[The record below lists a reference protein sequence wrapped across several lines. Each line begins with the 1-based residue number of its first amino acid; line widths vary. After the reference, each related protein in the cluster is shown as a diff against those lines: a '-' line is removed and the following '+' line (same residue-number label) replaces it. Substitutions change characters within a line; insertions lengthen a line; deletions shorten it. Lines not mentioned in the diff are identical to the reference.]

1 MADINL
7 NDLLERKQADEAA
20 PASSVPAVDTKHEV
34 AQINA
39 KVETLTPEDRKKVD
53 AIKDNL
59 DLVDSNAIVQ
69 YGNAAQKN
77 IATFSDSVLS
87 RVKSSDKTA
96 AGDLLNEL
104 VKKVKVFEDENDD
117 NKGFF
122 ASLPVVGSLFKKGE
136 ALTKSY
142 TTLAAQ
148 IDRIQGGLESQK
160 NELMTDIAMFDGLYD
175 QNLQYFKEL
184 QFYIQA
190 GEEKIQELKTTTIPK
205 LEVQAQTSDNPM
217 AVQVV
222 QDFKNSVNRFEKK
235 VHDLKI
241 SKTIA
246 IQTAPQIRIIQN
258 NDKILVDRIQS
269 AVYNTIP
276 LWKNQMVLALGL
288 GRQKE
293 ALEMQQAVSETTNE
307 LLKRNA
313 AMLKQNSHDVA
324 VENERSIV
332 DIETVKQV
340 NDDLIS
346 TIEDTLRIQQEGR
359 QKRQAAEQELV
370 QIEKRLRDALLKGAG
385 GGDAR

>member
-7 NDLLERKQADEAA
+7 NDLLEKRQAE
-20 PASSVPAVDTKHEV
+20 SQPAVPVVDQGHEV
-34 AQINA
+34 AQFNA
-39 KVETLTPEDRKKVD
+39 RVESLTPEERQQIDT
-53 AIKDNL
+53 IKDSI
-59 DLVDSNAIVQ
+59 DLVNSNAIVQ
-69 YGNAAQKN
+69 YGSGAQKN
-77 IATFSDSVLS
+77 IANFSNSVLS
-87 RVKSSDKTA
+87 TVKSTDPA
-96 AGDLLNEL
+96 VAGDLLNDL
-104 VKKVKVFEDENDD
+104 VKRVKAFEDENDED
-117 NKGFF
+117 KGFF

-148 IDRIQGGLESQK
+148 IDKIQAGLDNQK
-160 NELMTDIAMFDGLYD
+160 MTLMKDIAMFDGLYD
-175 QNLQYFKEL
+175 KNLEYFKQL
-184 QFYIQA
+184 QLYIQA
-190 GEEKIQELKTTTIPK
+190 GEEKIQELNQTTIPK
-205 LEVQAQTSDNPM
+205 LEAQAQVSDNPM

-222 QDFKNSVNRFEKK
+222 QDFKDAVSRFEKK

-269 AVYNTIP
+269 AIYNTIP

-293 ALEMQQAVSETTNE
+293 ALEMQQAVSNTTNE

-313 AMLKQNSHDVA
+313 AMLKQNSHDTA

-340 NDDLIS
+340 NEDLIS

-359 QKRQAAEQELV
+359 QKRQAAEAELV
-370 QIEKRLRDALLKGAG
+370 QIEDRLREALLKGAG
-385 GGDAR
+385 HN

>member
-7 NDLLERKQADEAA
+7 NDLLEKRQAE
-20 PASSVPAVDTKHEV
+20 SQPAVPVVDQGHEV
-34 AQINA
+34 AQFNA
-39 KVETLTPEDRKKVD
+39 QVESLTPEERQQIDT
-53 AIKDNL
+53 IKDSI
-59 DLVDSNAIVQ
+59 DLVNSNAIVQ
-69 YGNAAQKN
+69 YGSGAQKN
-77 IATFSDSVLS
+77 IANFSNSVLS
-87 RVKSSDKTA
+87 TVKSTDPA
-96 AGDLLNEL
+96 VAGDLLNDL
-104 VKKVKVFEDENDD
+104 VKRVKAFEDENDED
-117 NKGFF
+117 KGFF

-142 TTLAAQ
+142 TMLAAQ
-148 IDRIQGGLESQK
+148 IDKIQAGLDNQK
-160 NELMTDIAMFDGLYD
+160 MTLMKDIAMFDGLYD
-175 QNLQYFKEL
+175 KNLEYFKQL
-184 QFYIQA
+184 QLYIQA
-190 GEEKIQELKTTTIPK
+190 GEEKIQELNQTTIPK
-205 LEVQAQTSDNPM
+205 LEAQAQVSDNPM

-222 QDFKNSVNRFEKK
+222 QDFKDAVSRFEKK

-269 AVYNTIP
+269 AIYNTIP

-293 ALEMQQAVSETTNE
+293 ALEMQQAVSNTTNE

-313 AMLKQNSHDVA
+313 AMLKQNSHDTA

-340 NDDLIS
+340 NEDLIS

-359 QKRQAAEQELV
+359 QKRQAAEAELV
-370 QIEKRLRDALLKGAG
+370 QIEDRLREALLKGAG
-385 GGDAR
+385 HN

>member
-7 NDLLERKQADEAA
+7 NDLLEKRQAE
-20 PASSVPAVDTKHEV
+20 SQPAVPVVDQGHEV
-34 AQINA
+34 AQFNA
-39 KVETLTPEDRKKVD
+39 QVESLTPEERQQIDT
-53 AIKDNL
+53 IKDSI
-59 DLVDSNAIVQ
+59 DLVNSNAIVQ
-69 YGNAAQKN
+69 YGSGAQKN
-77 IATFSDSVLS
+77 IANFSNSVLS
-87 RVKSSDKTA
+87 TVKSTDPA
-96 AGDLLNEL
+96 VAGDLLNDL
-104 VKKVKVFEDENDD
+104 VKRVKAFEDENDED
-117 NKGFF
+117 KGFF

-148 IDRIQGGLESQK
+148 IDKIQAGLDNQK
-160 NELMTDIAMFDGLYD
+160 MTLMKDIAMFDGLYD
-175 QNLQYFKEL
+175 KNLEYFKQL
-184 QFYIQA
+184 QLYIQA
-190 GEEKIQELKTTTIPK
+190 GEEKIQELNQTTIPK
-205 LEVQAQTSDNPM
+205 LEAQAQVSDNPM

-222 QDFKNSVNRFEKK
+222 QDFKDAVSRFEKK
-235 VHDLKI
+235 VHDLKL

-269 AVYNTIP
+269 AIYNTIP

-293 ALEMQQAVSETTNE
+293 ALEMQQAVSNTTNE

-313 AMLKQNSHDVA
+313 AMLKQNSHDTA

-340 NDDLIS
+340 NEDLIS

-359 QKRQAAEQELV
+359 QKRQAAEAELV
-370 QIEKRLRDALLKGAG
+370 QIEDRLREALLKGAG
-385 GGDAR
+385 HN

>member
-7 NDLLERKQADEAA
+7 NDLLEKRQAE
-20 PASSVPAVDTKHEV
+20 SQPAVPVVDQGHEV
-34 AQINA
+34 AQFNA
-39 KVETLTPEDRKKVD
+39 QVESLTPEERQQIDT
-53 AIKDNL
+53 IKDSI
-59 DLVDSNAIVQ
+59 DLVNSNAIVQ
-69 YGNAAQKN
+69 YGSGAQKN
-77 IATFSDSVLS
+77 IANFSNSVLS
-87 RVKSSDKTA
+87 TVKSTDPA
-96 AGDLLNEL
+96 VAGDLLNDL
-104 VKKVKVFEDENDD
+104 VKRVKAFEDENDED
-117 NKGFF
+117 KSFF

-148 IDRIQGGLESQK
+148 IDKIQAGLDNQK
-160 NELMTDIAMFDGLYD
+160 MTLMKDIAMFDGLYD
-175 QNLQYFKEL
+175 KNLEYFKQL
-184 QFYIQA
+184 QLYIQA
-190 GEEKIQELKTTTIPK
+190 GEEKIQELNQTTIPK
-205 LEVQAQTSDNPM
+205 LEAQAQVSDNPM

-222 QDFKNSVNRFEKK
+222 QDFKDAVSRFEKK

-258 NDKILVDRIQS
+258 NDEILVDRIQS
-269 AVYNTIP
+269 AIYNTIP

-293 ALEMQQAVSETTNE
+293 ALEMQQAVSNTTNE

-313 AMLKQNSHDVA
+313 AMLKQNSHDTA

-340 NDDLIS
+340 NEDLIS
-346 TIEDTLRIQQEGR
+346 TIEDTLRIQKEGR
-359 QKRQAAEQELV
+359 QKRQAAEAELV
-370 QIEKRLRDALLKGAG
+370 QIEDRLREALLKGAG
-385 GGDAR
+385 HN

>member
-7 NDLLERKQADEAA
+7 NDLLEKRQAE
-20 PASSVPAVDTKHEV
+20 SQPAVPVVDQGHEV
-34 AQINA
+34 AQFNA
-39 KVETLTPEDRKKVD
+39 QVESLTPEERQQIDT
-53 AIKDNL
+53 IKDSI
-59 DLVDSNAIVQ
+59 DLVNSNAIVQ
-69 YGNAAQKN
+69 YGSGAQKN
-77 IATFSDSVLS
+77 IANFSNSVLS
-87 RVKSSDKTA
+87 TVKSTDPA
-96 AGDLLNEL
+96 VAGDLLNDL
-104 VKKVKVFEDENDD
+104 VKRVKAFEDENDED
-117 NKGFF
+117 KGFF

-148 IDRIQGGLESQK
+148 IDKIQAGLDNQK
-160 NELMTDIAMFDGLYD
+160 MTLMKDIAMFDGLYD
-175 QNLQYFKEL
+175 KNLEYFKQL
-184 QFYIQA
+184 QLYIQA
-190 GEEKIQELKTTTIPK
+190 GEEKIQELNQTTIPK
-205 LEVQAQTSDNPM
+205 LEAQAQVSDNPM

-222 QDFKNSVNRFEKK
+222 QDFKDAVSRFEKK

-269 AVYNTIP
+269 AIYNTIP

-293 ALEMQQAVSETTNE
+293 ALEMQQAVSNTTNE

-313 AMLKQNSHDVA
+313 AMLKQNSHDTA

-340 NDDLIS
+340 NEDLIS

-359 QKRQAAEQELV
+359 QKRQAAEVELV
-370 QIEKRLRDALLKGAG
+370 QIEDRLREALLKGAG
-385 GGDAR
+385 HN

>member
-7 NDLLERKQADEAA
+7 NDLLEKRQAE
-20 PASSVPAVDTKHEV
+20 SQPAVPVVDQGHEV
-34 AQINA
+34 AQFNA
-39 KVETLTPEDRKKVD
+39 QVESLTPEERQQIDI
-53 AIKDNL
+53 IKDSI
-59 DLVDSNAIVQ
+59 DLVNSNAIVQ
-69 YGNAAQKN
+69 YGSGAQKN
-77 IATFSDSVLS
+77 IANFSNSVLS
-87 RVKSSDKTA
+87 TVKSTDPA
-96 AGDLLNEL
+96 VAGDLLNDL
-104 VKKVKVFEDENDD
+104 VKRVKAFEDENDED
-117 NKGFF
+117 KGFF

-148 IDRIQGGLESQK
+148 IDKIQAGLDNQK
-160 NELMTDIAMFDGLYD
+160 MTLMKDIAMFDGLYD
-175 QNLQYFKEL
+175 KNLEYFKQL
-184 QFYIQA
+184 QLYIQA
-190 GEEKIQELKTTTIPK
+190 GEEKIQELNQTTIPK
-205 LEVQAQTSDNPM
+205 LEAQAQVSDNPM

-222 QDFKNSVNRFEKK
+222 QDFKDAVSRFEKK

-269 AVYNTIP
+269 AIYNTIP

-293 ALEMQQAVSETTNE
+293 ALEMQQAVSNTTNE

-313 AMLKQNSHDVA
+313 AMLKQNSHDTA

-340 NDDLIS
+340 NEDLIS

-359 QKRQAAEQELV
+359 QKRQAAEAELV
-370 QIEKRLRDALLKGAG
+370 QIEDRLREALLKGAG
-385 GGDAR
+385 HN

>member
-7 NDLLERKQADEAA
+7 NDLLEKRQAE
-20 PASSVPAVDTKHEV
+20 SQPAVPVVDQGHEV
-34 AQINA
+34 AQFNA
-39 KVETLTPEDRKKVD
+39 QVESLTPEERQQIDT
-53 AIKDNL
+53 IKDSI
-59 DLVDSNAIVQ
+59 DLVNSNAIVQ
-69 YGNAAQKN
+69 YGSGAQKD
-77 IATFSDSVLS
+77 IANFSNSVLS
-87 RVKSSDKTA
+87 TVKSTDPA
-96 AGDLLNEL
+96 VAGDLLNDL
-104 VKKVKVFEDENDD
+104 VKRVKAFEDENDED
-117 NKGFF
+117 KGFF

-148 IDRIQGGLESQK
+148 IDKIQAGLDNQK
-160 NELMTDIAMFDGLYD
+160 MTLMKDIAMFDGLYD
-175 QNLQYFKEL
+175 KNLEYFKQL
-184 QFYIQA
+184 QLYIQA
-190 GEEKIQELKTTTIPK
+190 GEEKIQELNQTTIPK
-205 LEVQAQTSDNPM
+205 LEAQAQVSDNPM

-222 QDFKNSVNRFEKK
+222 QDFKDAVSRFEKK

-269 AVYNTIP
+269 AIYNTIP

-293 ALEMQQAVSETTNE
+293 ALEMQQAVSNTTNE

-313 AMLKQNSHDVA
+313 ALLKQNSHDTA

-340 NDDLIS
+340 NEDLIS

-359 QKRQAAEQELV
+359 QKRQAAEAELV
-370 QIEKRLRDALLKGAG
+370 QIEDRLREALLKGAG
-385 GGDAR
+385 HN

>member
-7 NDLLERKQADEAA
+7 NDLLEKRQAE
-20 PASSVPAVDTKHEV
+20 SQPAVPVVDQGHEV
-34 AQINA
+34 AQFNA
-39 KVETLTPEDRKKVD
+39 QVESLTPEERQQIDT
-53 AIKDNL
+53 IKDSI
-59 DLVDSNAIVQ
+59 DLVNSNAIVQ
-69 YGNAAQKN
+69 YGSGAQKN
-77 IATFSDSVLS
+77 IANFSNSVLS
-87 RVKSSDKTA
+87 TVKSTDPA
-96 AGDLLNEL
+96 VAGDLLNDL
-104 VKKVKVFEDENDD
+104 VKRVKAFEDENDED
-117 NKGFF
+117 KGFF

-142 TTLAAQ
+142 TTLVAQ
-148 IDRIQGGLESQK
+148 IDKIQAGLDNQK
-160 NELMTDIAMFDGLYD
+160 MTLMKDIAMFDGLYD
-175 QNLQYFKEL
+175 KNLEYFKQL
-184 QFYIQA
+184 QLYIQA
-190 GEEKIQELKTTTIPK
+190 GEEKIQELNQTTIPK
-205 LEVQAQTSDNPM
+205 LEAQAQISDNPM

-222 QDFKNSVNRFEKK
+222 QDFKDAVSRFEKK

-269 AVYNTIP
+269 AIYNTIP

-293 ALEMQQAVSETTNE
+293 ALEMQQAVSNTTNE

-313 AMLKQNSHDVA
+313 AMLKQNSHDTA

-340 NDDLIS
+340 NEDLIS

-359 QKRQAAEQELV
+359 QKRQAAEAELV
-370 QIEKRLRDALLKGAG
+370 QIEDRLREALLKGAG
-385 GGDAR
+385 HN

>member
-7 NDLLERKQADEAA
+7 NDLLEKRQAE
-20 PASSVPAVDTKHEV
+20 SQPAVPVVDQGHEV
-34 AQINA
+34 AQFNA
-39 KVETLTPEDRKKVD
+39 QVESLTPEERQQIDT
-53 AIKDNL
+53 IKDSI
-59 DLVDSNAIVQ
+59 DLVNSNAIVQ
-69 YGNAAQKN
+69 YGSGAQKN
-77 IATFSDSVLS
+77 IANFSNSVLS
-87 RVKSSDKTA
+87 TVKSTDPA
-96 AGDLLNEL
+96 VAGDLLNDL
-104 VKKVKVFEDENDD
+104 VKRVKAFEDENDED
-117 NKGFF
+117 KGFF

-148 IDRIQGGLESQK
+148 IDKIQAGLDNQK
-160 NELMTDIAMFDGLYD
+160 MTLMKDIAMLDGLYD
-175 QNLQYFKEL
+175 KNLEYFKQL
-184 QFYIQA
+184 QLYIQA
-190 GEEKIQELKTTTIPK
+190 GEEKIQELNQTTIPK
-205 LEVQAQTSDNPM
+205 LEAQAQVSDNPM

-222 QDFKNSVNRFEKK
+222 QDFKDAVSRFEKK

-269 AVYNTIP
+269 AIYNTIP

-293 ALEMQQAVSETTNE
+293 ALEMQQAVSNTTNE

-313 AMLKQNSHDVA
+313 AMLKQNSHDTA

-340 NDDLIS
+340 NEDLIS

-359 QKRQAAEQELV
+359 QKRQAAEAELV
-370 QIEKRLRDALLKGAG
+370 QIEDRLREALLKGAG
-385 GGDAR
+385 HN

>member
-7 NDLLERKQADEAA
+7 NDLLEKRQAE
-20 PASSVPAVDTKHEV
+20 SQPAVPVVDQGHEV
-34 AQINA
+34 AQFNA
-39 KVETLTPEDRKKVD
+39 QVESLTPEERQQIDT
-53 AIKDNL
+53 IKDSI
-59 DLVDSNAIVQ
+59 DLVNSNAIVQ
-69 YGNAAQKN
+69 YGSGAQKN
-77 IATFSDSVLS
+77 IANFSNSVLS
-87 RVKSSDKTA
+87 TVKSTDPA
-96 AGDLLNEL
+96 VAGDLLNDL
-104 VKKVKVFEDENDD
+104 VKRVKAFEDENDED
-117 NKGFF
+117 KGFF

-148 IDRIQGGLESQK
+148 IDKIQAGLDNQK
-160 NELMTDIAMFDGLYD
+160 MTLMKDIAMFDGLYD
-175 QNLQYFKEL
+175 KNLEYFKQL
-184 QFYIQA
+184 QLYIQA
-190 GEEKIQELKTTTIPK
+190 GEEKIQELNQTTIPK
-205 LEVQAQTSDNPM
+205 LEAQAQVSDNPM

-222 QDFKNSVNRFEKK
+222 QDFKDAVSRFEKK

-241 SKTIA
+241 SKAIA

-269 AVYNTIP
+269 AIYNTIP

-293 ALEMQQAVSETTNE
+293 ALEMQQAVSNTTNE

-313 AMLKQNSHDVA
+313 AMLKQNSHDTA

-340 NDDLIS
+340 NEDLIS

-359 QKRQAAEQELV
+359 QKRQAAEAELV
-370 QIEKRLRDALLKGAG
+370 QIEDRLREALLKGAG
-385 GGDAR
+385 HN

>member
-7 NDLLERKQADEAA
+7 NDLLEKRQAE
-20 PASSVPAVDTKHEV
+20 SQTTVPVVDQSYEV
-34 AQINA
+34 AHFNA
-39 KVETLTPEDRKKVD
+39 QVENLTPEERQQVD
-53 AIKDNL
+53 TIKDSI
-59 DLVDSNAIVQ
+59 DLVNSNAIVQ
-69 YGNAAQKN
+69 YGSGAQKN
-77 IATFSDSVLS
+77 IANFSDSVLS
-87 RVKSSDKTA
+87 TVKSTDPA
-96 AGDLLNEL
+96 VAGDLLNDL
-104 VKKVKVFEDENDD
+104 VKRVKAFEDENDED
-117 NKGFF
+117 KGFF

-136 ALTKSY
+136 ALTQSY

-148 IDRIQGGLESQK
+148 IDKIQAGLDSQK
-160 NELMTDIAMFDGLYD
+160 MTLMKDIAMFDGLYD
-175 QNLQYFKEL
+175 KNLEYFKQL
-184 QFYIQA
+184 QLYIQA
-190 GEEKIQELKTTTIPK
+190 GEEKIQELNQTTIPK
-205 LEVQAQTSDNPM
+205 LEAQAQVSDNPM

-222 QDFKNSVNRFEKK
+222 QDFKDAVSRFEKK

-269 AVYNTIP
+269 AIYNTIP

-293 ALEMQQAVSETTNE
+293 ALEMQQAVSNTTNE

-313 AMLKQNSHDVA
+313 AMLKQNSHDTA
-324 VENERSIV
+324 VENERAIV

-340 NDDLIS
+340 NEDLIS

-359 QKRQAAEQELV
+359 QKRQAAEAELV
-370 QIEKRLRDALLKGAG
+370 QIEDRLREALLKGAG
-385 GGDAR
+385 HN

>member
-7 NDLLERKQADEAA
+7 NDLLEKRQAE
-20 PASSVPAVDTKHEV
+20 SQPAVPVVDQGHEV
-34 AQINA
+34 AQFNA
-39 KVETLTPEDRKKVD
+39 QVESLTPEERQQIDT
-53 AIKDNL
+53 IKDSI
-59 DLVDSNAIVQ
+59 DLVNSNAIVQ
-69 YGNAAQKN
+69 YGSGAQKN
-77 IATFSDSVLS
+77 IANFSNSVLS
-87 RVKSSDKTA
+87 TVKSTDPA
-96 AGDLLNEL
+96 VAGDLLNDL
-104 VKKVKVFEDENDD
+104 VKRVKAFEDENDED
-117 NKGFF
+117 KGFF

-148 IDRIQGGLESQK
+148 IDKIQAGLDNQK
-160 NELMTDIAMFDGLYD
+160 MTLMKDIAMFDGLYD
-175 QNLQYFKEL
+175 KNLEYFKQL
-184 QFYIQA
+184 QLYIQA
-190 GEEKIQELKTTTIPK
+190 GEEKIQELNQTTIPK
-205 LEVQAQTSDNPM
+205 LEAQAQVSDNPM

-222 QDFKNSVNRFEKK
+222 QDFKDAVSRFAKK

-269 AVYNTIP
+269 AIYNTIP

-293 ALEMQQAVSETTNE
+293 ALEMQQAVSNTTNE

-313 AMLKQNSHDVA
+313 AMLKQNSHDTA

-340 NDDLIS
+340 NEDLIS

-359 QKRQAAEQELV
+359 QKRQAAEAELV
-370 QIEKRLRDALLKGAG
+370 QIEDRLREALLKGAG
-385 GGDAR
+385 HN

>member
-7 NDLLERKQADEAA
+7 NDLLEKRQAE
-20 PASSVPAVDTKHEV
+20 SQPAVPVVDQGHEV
-34 AQINA
+34 AQFNA
-39 KVETLTPEDRKKVD
+39 QVENLTPEERQQIDT
-53 AIKDNL
+53 IKDSI
-59 DLVDSNAIVQ
+59 DLVNSNAIVQ
-69 YGNAAQKN
+69 YGSGAQKN
-77 IATFSDSVLS
+77 IANFSNSVLS
-87 RVKSSDKTA
+87 TVKSTDPA
-96 AGDLLNEL
+96 VAGDLLNDL
-104 VKKVKVFEDENDD
+104 VKRVKAFEDENDED
-117 NKGFF
+117 KGFF

-148 IDRIQGGLESQK
+148 IDKIQAGLDNQK
-160 NELMTDIAMFDGLYD
+160 MILMKDIAMFDGLYD
-175 QNLQYFKEL
+175 KNLEYFKQL
-184 QFYIQA
+184 QLYIQA
-190 GEEKIQELKTTTIPK
+190 GEEKIQELNQTTIPK
-205 LEVQAQTSDNPM
+205 LEAQAQVSDNPM

-222 QDFKNSVNRFEKK
+222 QDFKDAVSRFEKK

-269 AVYNTIP
+269 AIYNTIP

-293 ALEMQQAVSETTNE
+293 ALEMQQAVSNTTNE

-313 AMLKQNSHDVA
+313 AMLKQNSHDTA

-340 NDDLIS
+340 NEDLIS

-359 QKRQAAEQELV
+359 QKRQAAEAELV
-370 QIEKRLRDALLKGAG
+370 QIEDRLREALLKGAG
-385 GGDAR
+385 HN

>member
-7 NDLLERKQADEAA
+7 NDLLEKRQAE
-20 PASSVPAVDTKHEV
+20 SQPAVPVVDQGHEV
-34 AQINA
+34 AQFNA
-39 KVETLTPEDRKKVD
+39 QVESLTPEGRQQIDT
-53 AIKDNL
+53 IKDSI
-59 DLVDSNAIVQ
+59 DLVNSNAIVQ
-69 YGNAAQKN
+69 YGSGAQKN
-77 IATFSDSVLS
+77 IANFSNSVLS
-87 RVKSSDKTA
+87 TVKSTDPA
-96 AGDLLNEL
+96 VAGDLLNDL
-104 VKKVKVFEDENDD
+104 VKRVKAFEDENDED
-117 NKGFF
+117 KGFF

-148 IDRIQGGLESQK
+148 IDKIQAGLDNQK
-160 NELMTDIAMFDGLYD
+160 MTLMKDIAMFDGLYD
-175 QNLQYFKEL
+175 KNLEYFKQL
-184 QFYIQA
+184 QLYIQA
-190 GEEKIQELKTTTIPK
+190 GEEKIQELNQTTIPK
-205 LEVQAQTSDNPM
+205 LEAQAQVSDNPM

-222 QDFKNSVNRFEKK
+222 QDFKDAVSRFEKK

-269 AVYNTIP
+269 AIYNTIP

-293 ALEMQQAVSETTNE
+293 ALEMQQAVSNTTNE

-313 AMLKQNSHDVA
+313 AMLKQNSHDTA

-340 NDDLIS
+340 NEDLIS

-359 QKRQAAEQELV
+359 QKRQAAETELV
-370 QIEKRLRDALLKGAG
+370 QIEDRLREALLKGAG
-385 GGDAR
+385 HN

>member
-7 NDLLERKQADEAA
+7 NDLLEKRQAE
-20 PASSVPAVDTKHEV
+20 SQPAVPVVDQGHEV
-34 AQINA
+34 AQFNA
-39 KVETLTPEDRKKVD
+39 QVESLTPEERQQIDT
-53 AIKDNL
+53 IKDSI
-59 DLVDSNAIVQ
+59 DLVNSNAIVQ
-69 YGNAAQKN
+69 YGSGAQKN
-77 IATFSDSVLS
+77 IANFSNSVLS
-87 RVKSSDKTA
+87 TVKSTDPA
-96 AGDLLNEL
+96 VAGDLLNDL
-104 VKKVKVFEDENDD
+104 VKRVKAFEDENDED
-117 NKGFF
+117 KGFF

-148 IDRIQGGLESQK
+148 IDKIQAGLDNQK
-160 NELMTDIAMFDGLYD
+160 MTLMKDIAMFDGLYD
-175 QNLQYFKEL
+175 KNLEYFKQL
-184 QFYIQA
+184 QLYIQA
-190 GEEKIQELKTTTIPK
+190 GEEKIQELNQTTIPK
-205 LEVQAQTSDNPM
+205 LEAQAQVSDNPM

-222 QDFKNSVNRFEKK
+222 QDFKDAVSRFEKK

-269 AVYNTIP
+269 AIYNTIP

-293 ALEMQQAVSETTNE
+293 ALEMQQAVSNTTNE

-313 AMLKQNSHDVA
+313 AMLKQNSHDTA

-340 NDDLIS
+340 NEDLIS
-346 TIEDTLRIQQEGR
+346 TIEDTLCIQQEGR
-359 QKRQAAEQELV
+359 QKRQAAEAELV
-370 QIEKRLRDALLKGAG
+370 QIEDRLREALLKGAG
-385 GGDAR
+385 HN

>member
-7 NDLLERKQADEAA
+7 NDLLEKRQAE
-20 PASSVPAVDTKHEV
+20 SQPAVPVVDQGHEV
-34 AQINA
+34 AQFNA
-39 KVETLTPEDRKKVD
+39 QVESLTPEERQQIDT
-53 AIKDNL
+53 IKDSI
-59 DLVDSNAIVQ
+59 DLVNSNAIVQ
-69 YGNAAQKN
+69 YGSGAQKN
-77 IATFSDSVLS
+77 IANFSNSVLS
-87 RVKSSDKTA
+87 TVKSTDPA
-96 AGDLLNEL
+96 VAGDLINDL
-104 VKKVKVFEDENDD
+104 VKRVKAFEDENDED
-117 NKGFF
+117 KGFF

-148 IDRIQGGLESQK
+148 IDKIQAGLDNQK
-160 NELMTDIAMFDGLYD
+160 MTLMKDIAMFDGLYD
-175 QNLQYFKEL
+175 KNLEYFKQL
-184 QFYIQA
+184 QLYIQA
-190 GEEKIQELKTTTIPK
+190 GEEKIQELNQTTIPK
-205 LEVQAQTSDNPM
+205 LEAQAQVSDNPM

-222 QDFKNSVNRFEKK
+222 QDFKDAVSRFEKK

-269 AVYNTIP
+269 AIYNTIP

-293 ALEMQQAVSETTNE
+293 ALEMQQAVSNTTNE

-313 AMLKQNSHDVA
+313 AMLKQNSHDTA

-340 NDDLIS
+340 NEDLIS

-359 QKRQAAEQELV
+359 QKRQAAEAELV
-370 QIEKRLRDALLKGAG
+370 QIEDRLREALLKGAG
-385 GGDAR
+385 HN

>member
-7 NDLLERKQADEAA
+7 NDLLEKRQAESHAGFPVVA
-20 PASSVPAVDTKHEV
+20 YVHEW
-34 AQINA
+34 AQFNA
-39 KVETLTPEDRKKVD
+39 QVERLTPEERQQIET
-53 AIKDNL
+53 IKDSIY
-59 DLVDSNAIVQ
+59 LVNSNAIVQ
-69 YGNAAQKN
+69 YGSGAQKN
-77 IATFSDSVLS
+77 IANFSNSVLS
-87 RVKSSDKTA
+87 TVKSTDPA
-96 AGDLLNEL
+96 VAGDLLNDL
-104 VKKVKVFEDENDD
+104 VKRVKAFEDENDED
-117 NKGFF
+117 KGFF

-148 IDRIQGGLESQK
+148 IDKIQAGLDNQK
-160 NELMTDIAMFDGLYD
+160 MTLMKDIAMFDGLYD
-175 QNLQYFKEL
+175 KNLEYFKQL
-184 QFYIQA
+184 QLYIQA
-190 GEEKIQELKTTTIPK
+190 GEEKIQELNQTTIPK
-205 LEVQAQTSDNPM
+205 LEAQAQVSDNPM

-222 QDFKNSVNRFEKK
+222 QDFKDAVSRFEKK

-269 AVYNTIP
+269 AIYNTIP

-293 ALEMQQAVSETTNE
+293 ALEMQQAVSNTTNE

-313 AMLKQNSHDVA
+313 AMLKQNSHDTA

-340 NDDLIS
+340 NEDLIS

-359 QKRQAAEQELV
+359 QKRQAAEAELV
-370 QIEKRLRDALLKGAG
+370 QIEDRLREALLKGAG
-385 GGDAR
+385 HN

>member
-7 NDLLERKQADEAA
+7 NDLLEKRQAE
-20 PASSVPAVDTKHEV
+20 SQPAVPVVDQGHEV
-34 AQINA
+34 AQFNA
-39 KVETLTPEDRKKVD
+39 QVESLTPEERQQIDT
-53 AIKDNL
+53 IKDSI
-59 DLVDSNAIVQ
+59 DLVNSNAIVQ
-69 YGNAAQKN
+69 YGSGAQKN
-77 IATFSDSVLS
+77 IANFSNSVLS
-87 RVKSSDKTA
+87 TVKSTDPA
-96 AGDLLNEL
+96 VAGDLLNDL
-104 VKKVKVFEDENDD
+104 VKRVKAFEDENDED
-117 NKGFF
+117 KGFF

-148 IDRIQGGLESQK
+148 IDKIQAGLDNQK
-160 NELMTDIAMFDGLYD
+160 MTLMKDIAMFDGLYD
-175 QNLQYFKEL
+175 KNLEYFKQL
-184 QFYIQA
+184 QLYIQA
-190 GEEKIQELKTTTIPK
+190 GEEKIQELNQTTIPK
-205 LEVQAQTSDNPM
+205 LEAQAQVSDNPM

-222 QDFKNSVNRFEKK
+222 QDFKDAVSRFEKK

-258 NDKILVDRIQS
+258 NDKILFDRIQS
-269 AVYNTIP
+269 AIYNTIP

-293 ALEMQQAVSETTNE
+293 ALEMQQAVSNTTNE

-313 AMLKQNSHDVA
+313 AMLKQNSHDTA

-340 NDDLIS
+340 NEDLIS

-359 QKRQAAEQELV
+359 QKRQAAEAELV
-370 QIEKRLRDALLKGAG
+370 QIEDRLREALLKGAG
-385 GGDAR
+385 HN

>member
-7 NDLLERKQADEAA
+7 NDLLEKRQAE
-20 PASSVPAVDTKHEV
+20 SQPAVPVVDQGHEV
-34 AQINA
+34 AQFNA
-39 KVETLTPEDRKKVD
+39 QVESLTPEERQQIDT
-53 AIKDNL
+53 IKDSI
-59 DLVDSNAIVQ
+59 DLVNSNAIVQ
-69 YGNAAQKN
+69 YGSGAQKN
-77 IATFSDSVLS
+77 IANFSNSVLS
-87 RVKSSDKTA
+87 TVKSTDPA
-96 AGDLLNEL
+96 VAGDLLNDL
-104 VKKVKVFEDENDD
+104 VKRVKAFEDENDED
-117 NKGFF
+117 KGFF

-148 IDRIQGGLESQK
+148 IDKIQAGLDNQK
-160 NELMTDIAMFDGLYD
+160 MTLMKDIAMFDGLYD
-175 QNLQYFKEL
+175 KNLEYFKQL
-184 QFYIQA
+184 QLYIQA
-190 GEEKIQELKTTTIPK
+190 GEEKIQELNQTTIPK
-205 LEVQAQTSDNPM
+205 LEAQAQVSDNPM

-222 QDFKNSVNRFEKK
+222 QDFKDAVSRFEKK

-269 AVYNTIP
+269 AIYNTIP

-293 ALEMQQAVSETTNE
+293 SLEMQQAVSNTTNE

-313 AMLKQNSHDVA
+313 AMLKQNSHDTA
-324 VENERSIV
+324 VENERAIV

-340 NDDLIS
+340 NEDLIS

-359 QKRQAAEQELV
+359 QKRQAAEAELV
-370 QIEKRLRDALLKGAG
+370 QIEDRLREALLKGAG
-385 GGDAR
+385 HN

>member
-7 NDLLERKQADEAA
+7 NDLLEKQQAE
-20 PASSVPAVDTKHEV
+20 SQPAVPVVDQGHEV
-34 AQINA
+34 AQFNA
-39 KVETLTPEDRKKVD
+39 QVESLTPEERQQIDT
-53 AIKDNL
+53 IKDSI
-59 DLVDSNAIVQ
+59 DLVNSNAIVQ
-69 YGNAAQKN
+69 YGSGAQKN
-77 IATFSDSVLS
+77 IANFSNSVLS
-87 RVKSSDKTA
+87 TVKSTDPA
-96 AGDLLNEL
+96 VAGDLLNDL
-104 VKKVKVFEDENDD
+104 VKRVKAFEDENDED
-117 NKGFF
+117 KGFF

-148 IDRIQGGLESQK
+148 IDKIQAGLDNQK
-160 NELMTDIAMFDGLYD
+160 MTLMKDIAMFDGLYD
-175 QNLQYFKEL
+175 KNLEYFKQL
-184 QFYIQA
+184 QLYIQA
-190 GEEKIQELKTTTIPK
+190 GEEKIQELNQTTIPK
-205 LEVQAQTSDNPM
+205 LEAQAQVSDNPM

-222 QDFKNSVNRFEKK
+222 QDFKDAVSRFEKK

-269 AVYNTIP
+269 AIYNTIP

-293 ALEMQQAVSETTNE
+293 ALEMQQAVSNTTNE

-313 AMLKQNSHDVA
+313 AMLKQNSHDTA

-340 NDDLIS
+340 NEDLIS

-359 QKRQAAEQELV
+359 QKRQAAEAELV
-370 QIEKRLRDALLKGAG
+370 QIEDRLREALLKGAG
-385 GGDAR
+385 HN

>member
-7 NDLLERKQADEAA
+7 NDLLEKRQAE
-20 PASSVPAVDTKHEV
+20 SQPAVPVVDQGHEV
-34 AQINA
+34 AQFNA
-39 KVETLTPEDRKKVD
+39 QVESLTPEERQQIDT
-53 AIKDNL
+53 IKDSI
-59 DLVDSNAIVQ
+59 DLVNSNAIVQ
-69 YGNAAQKN
+69 YGSGAQKN
-77 IATFSDSVLS
+77 IANFSNSVLS
-87 RVKSSDKTA
+87 TVKSTDPA
-96 AGDLLNEL
+96 VAGDLLNDL
-104 VKKVKVFEDENDD
+104 VKRVKAFEDENDED
-117 NKGFF
+117 KGFF

-148 IDRIQGGLESQK
+148 IDKIQAGLDNQK
-160 NELMTDIAMFDGLYD
+160 MTLMKDIAMFDGLYD
-175 QNLQYFKEL
+175 KNLEYFKQL
-184 QFYIQA
+184 QLYIQA
-190 GEEKIQELKTTTIPK
+190 GEEKIQELNQTTIPK
-205 LEVQAQTSDNPM
+205 LEAQAQVSDNPM

-222 QDFKNSVNRFEKK
+222 QDFKDAVSRFEKK

-269 AVYNTIP
+269 AIYNTIP

-293 ALEMQQAVSETTNE
+293 ALEMQQAVSNTTNE

-313 AMLKQNSHDVA
+313 AMLKQNSHDTA

-340 NDDLIS
+340 NEDLIS

-359 QKRQAAEQELV
+359 QKRQAAEAELV
-370 QIEKRLRDALLKGAG
+370 QIEDRLLEALLKGAG
-385 GGDAR
+385 HN

>member
-7 NDLLERKQADEAA
+7 NDLLEKRQAE
-20 PASSVPAVDTKHEV
+20 SQPAVPVVDQGHEV
-34 AQINA
+34 AQLNA
-39 KVETLTPEDRKKVD
+39 QVESLTPEERQQIDT
-53 AIKDNL
+53 IKDSI
-59 DLVDSNAIVQ
+59 DLVNSNAIVQ
-69 YGNAAQKN
+69 YGSGAQKN
-77 IATFSDSVLS
+77 IANFSNSVLS
-87 RVKSSDKTA
+87 TVKSTDPA
-96 AGDLLNEL
+96 VAGDLLNDL
-104 VKKVKVFEDENDD
+104 VKRVKAFEDENDED
-117 NKGFF
+117 KGFF

-148 IDRIQGGLESQK
+148 IDKIQAGLDNQK
-160 NELMTDIAMFDGLYD
+160 MTLMKDIAMFDGLYD
-175 QNLQYFKEL
+175 KNLEYFKQL
-184 QFYIQA
+184 QLYIQA
-190 GEEKIQELKTTTIPK
+190 GEEKIQELNQTTIPK
-205 LEVQAQTSDNPM
+205 LEAQAQVSDNPM

-222 QDFKNSVNRFEKK
+222 QDFKDAVSRFEKK

-269 AVYNTIP
+269 AIYNTIP

-293 ALEMQQAVSETTNE
+293 ALEMQQAVSNTTNE

-313 AMLKQNSHDVA
+313 AMLKQNSHDTA

-340 NDDLIS
+340 NEDLIS

-359 QKRQAAEQELV
+359 QKRQAAEAELV
-370 QIEKRLRDALLKGAG
+370 QIEDRLREALLKGAG
-385 GGDAR
+385 HN

>member
-7 NDLLERKQADEAA
+7 NDLLEKRQAEGQ
-20 PASSVPAVDTKHEV
+20 PAVPVVDQGHEV
-34 AQINA
+34 AQFNA
-39 KVETLTPEDRKKVD
+39 QVESLTPEERQQIDT
-53 AIKDNL
+53 IKDSI
-59 DLVDSNAIVQ
+59 DLVNSNAIVQ
-69 YGNAAQKN
+69 YGSGAQKN
-77 IATFSDSVLS
+77 IANFSNSVLS
-87 RVKSSDKTA
+87 TVKSTDPA
-96 AGDLLNEL
+96 VAGDLLNDL
-104 VKKVKVFEDENDD
+104 VKRVKAFEDENDED
-117 NKGFF
+117 KGFF

-148 IDRIQGGLESQK
+148 IDKIQAGLDNQK
-160 NELMTDIAMFDGLYD
+160 MTLMKDIAMFDGLYD
-175 QNLQYFKEL
+175 KNLEYFKQL
-184 QFYIQA
+184 QLYIQA
-190 GEEKIQELKTTTIPK
+190 GEEKIQELNQTTIPK
-205 LEVQAQTSDNPM
+205 LEAQAQVSDNPM

-222 QDFKNSVNRFEKK
+222 QDFKDAVSRFEKK

-269 AVYNTIP
+269 AIYNTIP

-293 ALEMQQAVSETTNE
+293 ALEMQQAVSNTTNE

-313 AMLKQNSHDVA
+313 AMLKQNSHDTA

-340 NDDLIS
+340 NEDLIS

-359 QKRQAAEQELV
+359 QKRQAAEAELV
-370 QIEKRLRDALLKGAG
+370 QIEDRLREALLKGAG
-385 GGDAR
+385 HN

>member
-7 NDLLERKQADEAA
+7 NDLLEKRQAE
-20 PASSVPAVDTKHEV
+20 SQPAVPVVDQGHEV
-34 AQINA
+34 AQFNA
-39 KVETLTPEDRKKVD
+39 QVESLTPEERQQIDT
-53 AIKDNL
+53 IKDSI
-59 DLVDSNAIVQ
+59 DLVNSNAIVQ
-69 YGNAAQKN
+69 YGSGAQKN
-77 IATFSDSVLS
+77 IANFSNSVLS
-87 RVKSSDKTA
+87 TVKSTDPA
-96 AGDLLNEL
+96 VAGDLLNDL
-104 VKKVKVFEDENDD
+104 VKRVKAFEDENDED
-117 NKGFF
+117 KGFF

-148 IDRIQGGLESQK
+148 IDKIQAGLDNQK
-160 NELMTDIAMFDGLYD
+160 MTLMKDIAMFDGLYD
-175 QNLQYFKEL
+175 KNLEYFKQL
-184 QFYIQA
+184 QLYIQA
-190 GEEKIQELKTTTIPK
+190 GEEKIQELNQTTIPK
-205 LEVQAQTSDNPM
+205 LEAQAQVSDNPM

-222 QDFKNSVNRFEKK
+222 QDFKDAVSRFEKK

-269 AVYNTIP
+269 AIYNTIP
-276 LWKNQMVLALGL
+276 LWNNQMVLALGL

-293 ALEMQQAVSETTNE
+293 ALEMQQAVSNTTNE

-313 AMLKQNSHDVA
+313 AMLKQNSHDTA

-340 NDDLIS
+340 NEDLIS

-359 QKRQAAEQELV
+359 QKRQAAEAELV
-370 QIEKRLRDALLKGAG
+370 QIEDRLREALLKGAG
-385 GGDAR
+385 HN

>member
-7 NDLLERKQADEAA
+7 NDLLEKKQADSQKAL
-20 PASSVPAVDTKHEV
+20 PAVDEKHEV
-34 AQINA
+34 AHFNA
-39 KVETLTPEDRKKVD
+39 QVESLTPEERQQVDTIKD
-53 AIKDNL
+53 AI
-59 DLVDSNAIVQ
+59 DLVNSNAIVQ
-69 YGNAAQKN
+69 YGSAAQKN

-87 RVKSSDKTA
+87 TVKSTDPAA
-96 AGDLLNEL
+96 AGDLLNDL
-104 VKKVKVFEDENDD
+104 VKRVKSFEDENDED
-117 NKGFF
+117 QGFL
-122 ASLPVVGSLFKKGE
+122 ASLPVVGSLFKKKE
-136 ALTKSY
+136 ALTQSY

-148 IDRIQGGLESQK
+148 IDKIQAGLDSQK
-160 NELMTDIAMFDGLYD
+160 MTLMKDIAMFDGLYD
-175 QNLQYFKEL
+175 KNLEYFKQL
-184 QFYIQA
+184 QLYIQA
-190 GEEKIQELKTTTIPK
+190 GEEKIQELNLTTIPK
-205 LEVQAQTSDNPM
+205 LEAQAQVSDNPM

-222 QDFKNSVNRFEKK
+222 QDFKNSVSRFEKK

-269 AVYNTIP
+269 AIYNTIP

-293 ALEMQQAVSETTNE
+293 ALEMQQAVSNTTNE

-313 AMLKQNSHDVA
+313 AMLKQNSHDTV
-324 VENERSIV
+324 VENERAIV

-340 NDDLIS
+340 NEDLIS

-359 QKRQAAEQELV
+359 QKRQAAEAELV
-370 QIEKRLRDALLKGAG
+370 QIEDRLREALLKGAG
-385 GGDAR
+385 HN

>member
-7 NDLLERKQADEAA
+7 NDLLEKRQAE
-20 PASSVPAVDTKHEV
+20 SQPAVPVVDQGHEV
-34 AQINA
+34 AQFNA
-39 KVETLTPEDRKKVD
+39 QVESLTPEERQQIDT
-53 AIKDNL
+53 IKDSI
-59 DLVDSNAIVQ
+59 DLVNSNAIVQ
-69 YGNAAQKN
+69 YGSGAQKN
-77 IATFSDSVLS
+77 IANFSNSVLS
-87 RVKSSDKTA
+87 TVKSTDPAVS
-96 AGDLLNEL
+96 GDLLNDL
-104 VKKVKVFEDENDD
+104 VKRVKAFEDENDED
-117 NKGFF
+117 KGFF

-148 IDRIQGGLESQK
+148 IDKIQAGLDNQK
-160 NELMTDIAMFDGLYD
+160 MTLMKDIAMFDGLYD
-175 QNLQYFKEL
+175 KNLEYFKQL
-184 QFYIQA
+184 QLYIQA
-190 GEEKIQELKTTTIPK
+190 GEEKIQELNQTTIPK
-205 LEVQAQTSDNPM
+205 LEAQAQVSDNPM

-222 QDFKNSVNRFEKK
+222 QDFKDAVSRFEKK

-269 AVYNTIP
+269 AIYNTIP

-293 ALEMQQAVSETTNE
+293 ALEMQQAVSNTTNE

-313 AMLKQNSHDVA
+313 AMLKQNSHDTA

-340 NDDLIS
+340 NEDLIS

-359 QKRQAAEQELV
+359 QKRQAAEAELV
-370 QIEKRLRDALLKGAG
+370 QIEDRLREALLKGAG
-385 GGDAR
+385 HN

>member
-7 NDLLERKQADEAA
+7 NDLLEKRQAE
-20 PASSVPAVDTKHEV
+20 SQPAVPVVDQGHEV
-34 AQINA
+34 AQFNA
-39 KVETLTPEDRKKVD
+39 QVESLTPEERQQIDT
-53 AIKDNL
+53 IKDSI
-59 DLVDSNAIVQ
+59 DLVNSNAIVQ
-69 YGNAAQKN
+69 YGSGAQKN
-77 IATFSDSVLS
+77 IANFSNSVLS
-87 RVKSSDKTA
+87 TVKSTDPA
-96 AGDLLNEL
+96 VAGDLLNDL
-104 VKKVKVFEDENDD
+104 VKRVKAFEDENDED
-117 NKGFF
+117 KGFF

-148 IDRIQGGLESQK
+148 IDKIQAGLDNQK
-160 NELMTDIAMFDGLYD
+160 MTLMKDIAMFDGLYD
-175 QNLQYFKEL
+175 KNLEYFKQL
-184 QFYIQA
+184 QLYIQA
-190 GEEKIQELKTTTIPK
+190 GEEKIQELNQTTIPK
-205 LEVQAQTSDNPM
+205 LESQAQVSDNPM

-222 QDFKNSVNRFEKK
+222 QDFKDAVSRFEKK

-269 AVYNTIP
+269 AIYNTIP

-293 ALEMQQAVSETTNE
+293 ALEMQQAVSNTTNE

-313 AMLKQNSHDVA
+313 AMLKQNSHDTA

-340 NDDLIS
+340 NEDLIS

-359 QKRQAAEQELV
+359 QKRQAAEAELV
-370 QIEKRLRDALLKGAG
+370 QIEDRLREALLKGAG
-385 GGDAR
+385 HN

>member
-7 NDLLERKQADEAA
+7 NDLLEKRQAE
-20 PASSVPAVDTKHEV
+20 SQPAVPVVDQGHEV
-34 AQINA
+34 AQFNA
-39 KVETLTPEDRKKVD
+39 QVESLTPEERQQIDT
-53 AIKDNL
+53 IKDSI
-59 DLVDSNAIVQ
+59 DLVNSNAIVQ
-69 YGNAAQKN
+69 YGSGAQKN
-77 IATFSDSVLS
+77 IANFSNSVLS
-87 RVKSSDKTA
+87 TVKSTDPA
-96 AGDLLNEL
+96 VAGDLLNDL
-104 VKKVKVFEDENDD
+104 VKRVKAFEDENDED
-117 NKGFF
+117 KGFF

-148 IDRIQGGLESQK
+148 IDKIQAGLDNQK
-160 NELMTDIAMFDGLYD
+160 MTLMKDIAMFDGLYD
-175 QNLQYFKEL
+175 KNLEYFKQL
-184 QFYIQA
+184 QLYIQA
-190 GEEKIQELKTTTIPK
+190 GEEKIQELNQTTIPK
-205 LEVQAQTSDNPM
+205 LEAQAQVSDNPM

-222 QDFKNSVNRFEKK
+222 QDFKDAVSRFEKK

-269 AVYNTIP
+269 AIYNTIP

-293 ALEMQQAVSETTNE
+293 ALEMQQAVSNTTNE

-313 AMLKQNSHDVA
+313 AMLKQNSHDTA
-324 VENERSIV
+324 VENERFIV

-340 NDDLIS
+340 NEDLIS

-359 QKRQAAEQELV
+359 QKRQAAEAELV
-370 QIEKRLRDALLKGAG
+370 QIEDRLREALLKGAG
-385 GGDAR
+385 HN